1 MPFPA
6 KVKRCTESLQ
16 ACCFHFASSSYTCLL
31 RSISFSEEASTSS
44 SAAAQPRDAV
54 RHPISVVTDGGDN
67 GLSSAVRAQAALKAR
82 IALKYREMAVIS
94 DDQYRLTQTAIR
106 DYHASEMLFSKC
118 MHDGRYSEAS
128 IIASLA
134 VLDSNTPVERAH
146 FTLLQAEACLLR
158 QDDMRAIR
166 PLLQQAADE
175 LAHAG
180 THDDAWQQAE
190 AMLEDMQAGVL

>member
-1 MPFPA
+1 MLNA
-6 KVKRCTESLQ
+6 GKVVGGVLVLL
-16 ACCFHFASSSYTCLL
+16 AVCLPL
-31 RSISFSEEASTSS
+31 GSTSS

-54 RHPISVVTDGGDN
+54 RPPISVVTDGGDN

-94 DDQYRLTQTAIR
+94 DDQYRITQTAIR
-106 DYHASEMLFSKC
+106 DNHAHQTPLHTSEMLFSKC

-146 FTLLQAEACLLR
+146 FTLLQAEASLMR
-158 QDDMRAIR
+158 QDDVHAIQ
-166 PLLQQAADE
+166 PLLQQAAGE
-175 LAHAG
+175 LNG
-180 THDDAWQQAE
+180 VSTRDDAWQQAE
-190 AMLEDMQAGVL
+190 AMLEDMQAGLLPE

>member
-1 MPFPA
+1 MLNA
-6 KVKRCTESLQ
+6 GKVVGGVLVLL
-16 ACCFHFASSSYTCLL
+16 AVCLPL
-31 RSISFSEEASTSS
+31 GSTSS

-94 DDQYRLTQTAIR
+94 DDQYRITQIAIR
-106 DYHASEMLFSKC
+106 DNHAHQTPLHTSEMLFSKC

-190 AMLEDMQAGVL
+190 AMLEDMQAGLL

>member
-1 MPFPA
+1 MLNA
-6 KVKRCTESLQ
+6 GKVVGGVLVLL
-16 ACCFHFASSSYTCLL
+16 AVCLPL
-31 RSISFSEEASTSS
+31 GSTSS

-54 RHPISVVTDGGDN
+54 RPPISVVTDGGDN

-94 DDQYRLTQTAIR
+94 DDQYRITQTAIR
-106 DYHASEMLFSKC
+106 NNHAHQTPLHTSEMLFSKC

-190 AMLEDMQAGVL
+190 AMFEDMQAALLAE

>member
-1 MPFPA
+1 MLNA
-6 KVKRCTESLQ
+6 GKVVGGVLVLL
-16 ACCFHFASSSYTCLL
+16 AVCLPL
-31 RSISFSEEASTSS
+31 GSTSS

-54 RHPISVVTDGGDN
+54 RPPISVVTDGGDN
-67 GLSSAVRAQAALKAR
+67 GLSSAVRAQAVLKAR

-94 DDQYRLTQTAIR
+94 DDQYRITQTAIR
-106 DYHASEMLFSKC
+106 DNHAHQTPLHTSEMLFSKC

-190 AMLEDMQAGVL
+190 AMLEDMQAGLL

>member
-1 MPFPA
+1 MLNA
-6 KVKRCTESLQ
+6 GKVVGGVLVLL
-16 ACCFHFASSSYTCLL
+16 AVCLPL
-31 RSISFSEEASTSS
+31 GSTSS

-54 RHPISVVTDGGDN
+54 RPPISVVTDGGDN
-67 GLSSAVRAQAALKAR
+67 GLSSAVRAQAALKDR

-94 DDQYRLTQTAIR
+94 DDQYRITQTAIR
-106 DYHASEMLFSKC
+106 DNHAHQTPLHTSEMLFSKC

-158 QDDMRAIR
+158 QDDMHAIL
-166 PLLQQAADE
+166 PLLQQATDE
-175 LAHAG
+175 LVHAG
-180 THDDAWQQAE
+180 THDDAWHQAE
-190 AMLEDMQAGVL
+190 AMLEDMQAGLL

>member
-1 MPFPA
+1 MRF
-6 KVKRCTESLQ
+6 
-16 ACCFHFASSSYTCLL
+16 FCLL
-31 RSISFSEEASTSS
+31 ALPVLCLYPGSPLA
-44 SAAAQPRDAV
+44 SAAAQTGQATGAARDTAAV
-54 RHPISVVTDGGDN
+54 AAAADGRGT
-67 GLSSAVRAQAALKAR
+67 GLSPAVRARAALKNR
-82 IALKYREMAVIS
+82 IFLKYREMAVIS
-94 DDQYRLTQTAIR
+94 DDQFRITQTAIR
-106 DYHASEMLFSKC
+106 DNRAHQTPLHTSELLFNKC
-118 MHDGRYSEAS
+118 MHDGRYSEAA

-134 VLDSNTPVERAH
+134 IFDSDTPVERAY

-190 AMLEDMQAGVL
+190 AMLEDMQAACRRSEN

>member
-1 MPFPA
+1 MLNA
-6 KVKRCTESLQ
+6 GKVVGGVLVLL
-16 ACCFHFASSSYTCLL
+16 AVCLPL
-31 RSISFSEEASTSS
+31 GSTSS

-54 RHPISVVTDGGDN
+54 RPPISVVTDGGDN

-94 DDQYRLTQTAIR
+94 DDQYRITQTAIR
-106 DYHASEMLFSKC
+106 DNHAHQTPLHTSEMLFSKC

-190 AMLEDMQAGVL
+190 AMFEDMQAALLVE

>member
-1 MPFPA
+1 MLNTG
-6 KVKRCTESLQ
+6 KVVGGVLVLL
-16 ACCFHFASSSYTCLL
+16 AVCLPL
-31 RSISFSEEASTSS
+31 GSTSS

-54 RHPISVVTDGGDN
+54 RPPISVVTDGGDN

-82 IALKYREMAVIS
+82 IAFKYREMAVIS
-94 DDQYRLTQTAIR
+94 DDQYRITQTAIR
-106 DYHASEMLFSKC
+106 DNHAHQTPLHTSEMLFSKC
-118 MHDGRYSEAS
+118 MHDGRYSEAA

-134 VLDSNTPVERAH
+134 VFDSDTPVERAH

-158 QDDMRAIR
+158 QDDMRAIQ

-190 AMLEDMQAGVL
+190 VMLEDMQAALSAE

>member
-1 MPFPA
+1 MLNA
-6 KVKRCTESLQ
+6 GKVVGGVLVLL
-16 ACCFHFASSSYTCLL
+16 AVCLPL
-31 RSISFSEEASTSS
+31 GSTSS

-54 RHPISVVTDGGDN
+54 RPPISVVTDGGDN

-94 DDQYRLTQTAIR
+94 DDQYRITQTAIR
-106 DYHASEMLFSKC
+106 DNHAHQTPLHTSEMLFSKC

-190 AMLEDMQAGVL
+190 AMFEDMQAALLAE

>member
-1 MPFPA
+1 MLNA
-6 KVKRCTESLQ
+6 GKVVGGVLVLL
-16 ACCFHFASSSYTCLL
+16 AVCLPL
-31 RSISFSEEASTSS
+31 GSTSS

-54 RHPISVVTDGGDN
+54 RPPISVVTDGGDN

-94 DDQYRLTQTAIR
+94 DDQYRITQTAIR
-106 DYHASEMLFSKC
+106 DNRAHQTPLHTSELLFNKC
-118 MHDGRYSEAS
+118 MHDGRYSEAA

-134 VLDSNTPVERAH
+134 VFDSDTPVERAH

-158 QDDMRAIR
+158 QDDMHAIL
-166 PLLQQAADE
+166 PLLQQATDE

-190 AMLEDMQAGVL
+190 AMLEDMQAALSVE

>member
-1 MPFPA
+1 MLNA
-6 KVKRCTESLQ
+6 GKVVGGVLVLL
-16 ACCFHFASSSYTCLL
+16 AVCLPL
-31 RSISFSEEASTSS
+31 GSTSS

-54 RHPISVVTDGGDN
+54 RPPISVVTDGGDN

-94 DDQYRLTQTAIR
+94 DDQYRITQTAIR
-106 DYHASEMLFSKC
+106 DNHAHQTPLHTSELLFNKC
-118 MHDGRYSEAS
+118 MHDGRYSEAA

-134 VLDSNTPVERAH
+134 VFDSDMPVERAH

-190 AMLEDMQAGVL
+190 AMLEDMQAGLL

>member
-1 MPFPA
+1 MLNA
-6 KVKRCTESLQ
+6 GKVVGGVLVLL
-16 ACCFHFASSSYTCLL
+16 AVCLPL
-31 RSISFSEEASTSS
+31 GSTSS

-94 DDQYRLTQTAIR
+94 DDQYRITQTAIR
-106 DYHASEMLFSKC
+106 DNH
-118 MHDGRYSEAS
+118 
-128 IIASLA
+128 
-134 VLDSNTPVERAH
+134 AH

-190 AMLEDMQAGVL
+190 AMLEDMQAGLL

>member
-1 MPFPA
+1 MLNA
-6 KVKRCTESLQ
+6 GKVVGGVLVLL
-16 ACCFHFASSSYTCLL
+16 AVCLPL
-31 RSISFSEEASTSS
+31 GSTSS

-67 GLSSAVRAQAALKAR
+67 GLISAVRAQAALKAR

-94 DDQYRLTQTAIR
+94 DDQYRITQTAIR
-106 DYHASEMLFSKC
+106 DNHAHQTPLHTSEMLFSKC

-190 AMLEDMQAGVL
+190 AMLEDMQAGLL

>member
-1 MPFPA
+1 MLNA
-6 KVKRCTESLQ
+6 GKVVGGVLVLL
-16 ACCFHFASSSYTCLL
+16 AVCLPL
-31 RSISFSEEASTSS
+31 GSTSS

-94 DDQYRLTQTAIR
+94 DDQYRITQTAIR
-106 DYHASEMLFSKC
+106 DNHAHQTPLHTSEMLFSKC
-118 MHDGRYSEAS
+118 MHDGRYSEAA

-134 VLDSNTPVERAH
+134 VFDSDTPVERAH

-158 QDDMRAIR
+158 QDDMRAIQ

-190 AMLEDMQAGVL
+190 AMLKDMQVGLL

>member
-1 MPFPA
+1 MLNA
-6 KVKRCTESLQ
+6 GKVVGGVLVLL
-16 ACCFHFASSSYTCLL
+16 AVCLPL
-31 RSISFSEEASTSS
+31 GSTSS

-94 DDQYRLTQTAIR
+94 DDQYRITQTAIR
-106 DYHASEMLFSKC
+106 DNHAHQTPLHTSEMLFSKC

-190 AMLEDMQAGVL
+190 AMLEDMQAGLL

>member
-1 MPFPA
+1 MLNA
-6 KVKRCTESLQ
+6 GKVVGGVLVLL
-16 ACCFHFASSSYTCLL
+16 AVCLPL
-31 RSISFSEEASTSS
+31 GSTSS

-54 RHPISVVTDGGDN
+54 RPPISVVTDGGDN

-94 DDQYRLTQTAIR
+94 DDQYRITQTAIR
-106 DYHASEMLFSKC
+106 DNHAHQTPLHTSELLFNKC
-118 MHDGRYSEAS
+118 MHDGRYSEAA

-134 VLDSNTPVERAH
+134 VFDSDTPVERAH
-146 FTLLQAEACLLR
+146 FTLLQAEASLLR
-158 QDDMRAIR
+158 QDDLHTIR

-190 AMLEDMQAGVL
+190 AMLEDMQAGLLPE

>member
-1 MPFPA
+1 MLNA
-6 KVKRCTESLQ
+6 GKVVGGVLVLL
-16 ACCFHFASSSYTCLL
+16 AVCLPL
-31 RSISFSEEASTSS
+31 GSTSS

-94 DDQYRLTQTAIR
+94 DDQYRITQTAIR
-106 DYHASEMLFSKC
+106 DNYAHQTPLHTSEMLFSKC

-158 QDDMRAIR
+158 QDDLHAIM
-166 PLLQQAADE
+166 PLLQQASRE
-175 LAHAG
+175 LAVAVM
-180 THDDAWQQAE
+180 HDADWHRAQ
-190 AMLEDMQAGVL
+190 AMLDEMQDALLTN

>member
-1 MPFPA
+1 
-6 KVKRCTESLQ
+6 
-16 ACCFHFASSSYTCLL
+16 
-31 RSISFSEEASTSS
+31 
-44 SAAAQPRDAV
+44 
-54 RHPISVVTDGGDN
+54 
-67 GLSSAVRAQAALKAR
+67 
-82 IALKYREMAVIS
+82 
-94 DDQYRLTQTAIR
+94 
-106 DYHASEMLFSKC
+106 MLFSKC

-190 AMLEDMQAGVL
+190 AMLEDMQAGLL

>member
-1 MPFPA
+1 MLNTG
-6 KVKRCTESLQ
+6 KVVGGVLVLL
-16 ACCFHFASSSYTCLL
+16 AVCLPL
-31 RSISFSEEASTSS
+31 GSTSS

-54 RHPISVVTDGGDN
+54 RPPISVVTDGGDN

-82 IALKYREMAVIS
+82 IAFKYREMAVIS
-94 DDQYRLTQTAIR
+94 DDQYRITQTAIR
-106 DYHASEMLFSKC
+106 DNHAHQTPLHTSEMLFSKC
-118 MHDGRYSEAS
+118 MHDGRYSEAA

-134 VLDSNTPVERAH
+134 VFDSDTPVERAH

-158 QDDMRAIR
+158 QDEIRAIL

-180 THDDAWQQAE
+180 THDDAWHQAE
-190 AMLEDMQAGVL
+190 AVLEDMQAALSAE